1 MNKLENIEHYERK
14 AIMAPLKDFCYLS
27 QDDNDFIEIT
37 QWHNGEGY
45 DISLTRNNK
54 ELYLFLTSG
63 EIEAISVLSKLL

>member
-14 AIMAPLKDFCYLS
+14 AVTAPLKDFCYLS
-27 QDDNDFIEIT
+27 HDNDFIEIT
-37 QWHNGEGY
+37 EWHNGEGY

-54 ELYLFLTSG
+54 ELCLSLTSG